1 MQIRLARMEGEAS
14 RKQQGPDSK
23 GKGKDDAGSNTEQA
37 PDHGAAE
44 QKETGPSLPRMAQ
57 SAASFLLSGP
67 PGAVLGG
74 GDGKGESS
82 RAGEALAR
90 AGESSVQLR
99 SNVAAGDSLKLDQTQ
114 EHIAREEASFAA
126 FLDSGS
132 APILSEPNDV
142 LEGAWRSTNP
152 GDSTSGT
159 ASAAKPFTHSV
170 AEHQAKDGADVV
182 ALLSSDGGLK
192 QVFDDADD
200 PASQGDLAALRKA
213 LFGQETDQ
221 EEPSIPWD
229 NVLNFIPEYLQSQ
242 TAPGTTSA
250 NSLAMHLGT
259 TDANEAWQVWVGQWS
274 RVLTSYQDEVWGD
287 LSALVDEAR
296 AEVRQIE
303 DAKPG
308 ETLPEPKALLR
319 LRAILGHLR
328 GAH

>member
-1 MQIRLARMEGEAS
+1 MEDEAS
-14 RKQQGPDSK
+14 RQQGPDSK
-23 GKGKDDAGSNTEQA
+23 GKGKDDARSNTDHGL
-37 PDHGAAE
+37 DHGAAE
-44 QKETGPSLPRMAQ
+44 KKDPGTSLPWMAQ

-74 GDGKGESS
+74 GDGKAESS

-90 AGESSVQLR
+90 AGESSIQMR
-99 SNVAAGDSLKLDQTQ
+99 SNIAAGESLKMGQTQ

-126 FLDSGS
+126 FLDSGN
-132 APILSEPNDV
+132 APMLSEPNDD
-142 LEGAWRSTNP
+142 LEGAWRSAVP
-152 GDSTSGT
+152 SAPTSGT
-159 ASAAKPFTHSV
+159 AGAAEPFTRSV
-170 AEHQAKDGADVV
+170 AEQQAKDGADVV
-182 ALLSSDGGLK
+182 ALLSSDGGLE
-192 QVFDDADD
+192 QVFDNANE

-221 EEPSIPWD
+221 GETSIPWD

-242 TAPGTTSA
+242 TAPRITPA
-250 NSLAMHLGT
+250 DSLAMHLGT
-259 TDANEAWQVWVGQWS
+259 TDANEAWQLWVTQWS

-303 DAKPG
+303 EVEPG
-308 ETLPEPKALLR
+308 EPLPEPKALLR